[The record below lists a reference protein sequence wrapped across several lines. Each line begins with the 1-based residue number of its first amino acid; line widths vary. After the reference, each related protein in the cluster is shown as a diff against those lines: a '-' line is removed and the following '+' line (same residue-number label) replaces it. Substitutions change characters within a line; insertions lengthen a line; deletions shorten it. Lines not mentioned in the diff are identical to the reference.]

1 MNITEAITELDTRKK
16 SIINIKHLI
25 LKLNDKYGSYSNFN
39 INTYKISFRVTLSNK
54 ELEITN
60 KLLNKPNYLLMV
72 NIGLEEEYRTSQIS
86 YSIILGNKNFP
97 VDYSISY
104 DVPVIRF
111 RMNERPKKLINAIDY
126 FIGEMQN
133 YVSNINISKDKYI
146 EIFNT
151 ISDAQTAYTKN
162 TINKY
167 KLEFKKYVA
176 DKFDIVTNDNLKD
189 FVDYMTN
196 IKVNKNNILQ
206 FLKVILF
213 NNLHKIT
220 EEKFNLKG

>member
-1 MNITEAITELDTRKK
+1 MRDCFVASLLAMTFA
-16 SIINIKHLI
+16 
-25 LKLNDKYGSYSNFN
+25 YF
-39 INTYKISFRVTLSNK
+39 KI
-54 ELEITN
+54 
-60 KLLNKPNYLLMV
+60 
-72 NIGLEEEYRTSQIS
+72 
-86 YSIILGNKNFP
+86 
-97 VDYSISY
+97 
-104 DVPVIRF
+104 
-111 RMNERPKKLINAIDY
+111 
-126 FIGEMQN
+126 
-133 YVSNINISKDKYI
+133 KYI
-146 EIFNT
+146 EIFNA

-189 FVDYMTN
+189 FVDYITN

>member
-126 FIGEMQN
+126 FISEMQN
-133 YVSNINISKDKYI
+133 YVSNINIPKDKYI
-146 EIFNT
+146 EIFNA

-189 FVDYMTN
+189 FVDYITN

>member
-126 FIGEMQN
+126 FISEMQN

-146 EIFNT
+146 EIFNA

-189 FVDYMTN
+189 FVDYITN

>member
-1 MNITEAITELDTRKK
+1 
-16 SIINIKHLI
+16 
-25 LKLNDKYGSYSNFN
+25 
-39 INTYKISFRVTLSNK
+39 
-54 ELEITN
+54 
-60 KLLNKPNYLLMV
+60 MV

-146 EIFNT
+146 EIFNA

-189 FVDYMTN
+189 FVDYITN

>member
-189 FVDYMTN
+189 FVDYISNMK
-196 IKVNKNNILQ
+196 INKNNILQ

>member
-39 INTYKISFRVTLSNK
+39 INTYKISFRATLSNK

-126 FIGEMQN
+126 FISEMQN

-146 EIFNT
+146 EIFNA

-189 FVDYMTN
+189 FVDYITN